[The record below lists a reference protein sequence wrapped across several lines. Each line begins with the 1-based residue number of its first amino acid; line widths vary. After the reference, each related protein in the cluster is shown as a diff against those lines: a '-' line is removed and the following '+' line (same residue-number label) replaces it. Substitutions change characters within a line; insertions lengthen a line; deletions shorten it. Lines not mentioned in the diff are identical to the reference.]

1 MSLDKENIE
10 NRIEEDDFSMLKD
23 LASIKDSTKED
34 TTLSEMAPTDYSI
47 LRSIHSLMEFD
58 SKMGE
63 HMSGVSEQEY
73 RKTVKQLLQQL
84 LVKMMESFETTK
96 DLENRVGILQ
106 KEKVTVNSFGY

>member
-10 NRIEEDDFSMLKD
+10 NRIEEDDCSMLKD
-23 LASIKDSTKED
+23 LVSIKNSGKND
-34 TTLSEMAPTDYSI
+34 TTFNEIAPTDYSI

-84 LVKMMESFETTK
+84 LVKMMESFEASK

-106 KEKVTVNSFGY
+106 KEKVTVHSFGY